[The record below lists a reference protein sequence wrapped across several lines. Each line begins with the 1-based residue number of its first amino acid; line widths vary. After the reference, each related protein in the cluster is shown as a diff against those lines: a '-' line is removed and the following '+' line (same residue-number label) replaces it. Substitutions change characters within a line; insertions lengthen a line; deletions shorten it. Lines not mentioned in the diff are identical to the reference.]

1 MVTDLLLMLSPTNI
15 VIFVLVMTRLSGML
29 VSAPFFST
37 LPMPM
42 QSKSVLVFTIA
53 FMMYPFVA
61 SHSGTLTTGVLDVP
75 SLIVLMLK
83 EFSIGATIGF
93 CGGLIFSGIQ
103 MAGQLLS
110 IQMGLAISDILD
122 PVTQQHVPILGQFYL
137 FIASLTFIF
146 INGHIW
152 LFESIYKSYNV
163 IPINYN
169 FIFSGPVVENIIYF
183 VSQIFQIAFSIIMPI
198 YAILIITATV
208 LGFMSKAMP
217 QMNVFMV
224 ALPLKIY
231 IGIALM
237 VAFAIPTSSYIA
249 SLMQTLLQNISTMF
263 S

>member
-1 MVTDLLLMLSPTNI
+1 MMTDLLLMLSPTNI
-15 VIFVLVMTRLSGML
+15 VIFVLVMTRLSGMF

-37 LPMPM
+37 LPIPT
-42 QSKSVLVFTIA
+42 QTKAVLVLSIA

-61 SHSGTLTTGVLDVP
+61 AHTGVLTTGLLDIP
-75 SLIVLMLK
+75 SLVILMLK
-83 EFSIGATIGF
+83 EFVVGATIGF
-93 CGGLIFSGIQ
+93 CAGLIFSGIQ
-103 MAGQLLS
+103 LAGQLLS
-110 IQMGLAISDILD
+110 IQMGLAISEILD
-122 PVTQQHVPILGQFYL
+122 PVTQQNVPILGQFYL

-163 IPINYN
+163 IPVNYN
-169 FIFSGPVVENIIYF
+169 FIFSGQLVETIIYF

-237 VAFAIPTSSYIA
+237 IAFAIPTSTYIA